1 MGILYVV
8 ATPIG
13 NLEDMTF
20 RAIRVLN
27 EVALIAAED
36 TRKTRKLL
44 SHYDIHTP
52 MESYHRHSAASKR
65 DKILAVLQTGDVA
78 VVSEAGMPGVSD
90 PGQDLISAAI
100 NAGFLVVPI
109 PGASALLSALVVSG
123 LPTERFLFVGF
134 LPRARPDRRKLLSS
148 VASAPYTLVIFEA
161 PHRLLA
167 SLADME
173 AELGD
178 RDAAAAREL
187 TKLHEEVVRGS
198 VSEIRKT
205 FEERP
210 PRGEFTLVI
219 APVQVLREETAAQ
232 VISAVDFAR
241 RLRGDG
247 LRGKDAV
254 RRLVE
259 ETGVSRKDAYQA
271 WLESARPAGPG
282 A

>member
-13 NLEDMTF
+13 NLEDMTH
-20 RAIRVLN
+20 RAVRVLK

-44 SHYDIHTP
+44 THFDIHTP
-52 MESYHRHSAASKR
+52 MESYHRHSTAFKRERIVAA
-65 DKILAVLQTGDVA
+65 LGTADVA

-90 PGQDLISAAI
+90 PGQDLIAAAI
-100 NAGFLVVPI
+100 AAGHRVVPV
-109 PGASALLSALVVSG
+109 PGPSALLSALVVSG

-134 LPRARPDRRKLLSS
+134 LPRVRADRRKLL
-148 VASAPYTLVIFEA
+148 ASLATAPYTLVIFEA

-167 SLADME
+167 SLADLE

-178 RDAAAAREL
+178 REAAAAREL
-187 TKLHEEVVRGS
+187 TKVHEEVVRGRL
-198 VSEIRKT
+198 SEIRRT

-210 PRGEFTLVI
+210 PRGEFTLVVAQ
-219 APVQVLREETAAQ
+219 APAPSTREAAIGVPSVPELARQLRAE
-232 VISAVDFAR
+232 
-241 RLRGDG
+241 G
-247 LRGKDAV
+247 LRAKDAV

-259 ETGVSRKDAYQA
+259 DAGVSRNEAYQA
-271 WLESARPAGPG
+271 WLESGRTARA
-282 A
+282 